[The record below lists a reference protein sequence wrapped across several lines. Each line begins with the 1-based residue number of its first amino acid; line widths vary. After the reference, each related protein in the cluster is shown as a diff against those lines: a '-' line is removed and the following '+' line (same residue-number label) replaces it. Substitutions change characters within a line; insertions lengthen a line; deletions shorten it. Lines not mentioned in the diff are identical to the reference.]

1 MNLGDPVAESAIAV
15 TSVTVEKDV
24 TVVNYEGDV
33 GKYGRVF
40 ATHRLRASDGVR
52 EAYEFEGS
60 ARTLLEDGTAVS
72 VSLRGI
78 GRRSAGNIK
87 LFSLDNA
94 SNGDQRLAVIEVDIM
109 KETASVKV
117 YSV

>member
-1 MNLGDPVAESAIAV
+1 MNLGDPIAESTISV
-15 TSVTVEKDV
+15 TSVTVDSDV
-24 TVVNYEGDV
+24 TTLNYEGDV

-40 ATHRLRASDGVR
+40 ATHRLRASDELR

-60 ARTLLEDGTAVS
+60 ARTLMEDGTVVS

-78 GRRSAGNIK
+78 GRRSAGHIK

-94 SNGDQRLAVIEVDIM
+94 SNGDQRFAVIEVDIM
-109 KETASVKV
+109 KKTASVKV

>member
-1 MNLGDPVAESAIAV
+1 MDLGEPIAKSTIAV

-24 TVVNYEGDV
+24 TIVNYEGDV

-40 ATHRLRASDGVR
+40 ATHRLRASEDTR
-52 EAYEFEGS
+52 QANEFEGS
-60 ARTLLEDGTAVS
+60 ARTLLDDGTAVS

-78 GRRSAGNIK
+78 GRRSGGRFK

-94 SNGDQRLAVIEVDIM
+94 SNVDQRLAVIEVDM
-109 KETASVKV
+109 MEKTASVTV
-117 YSV
+117 YAL

>member
-40 ATHRLRASDGVR
+40 ATHRLRASDEVR

-94 SNGDQRLAVIEVDIM
+94 SNGDQRLAVIEVDMM
-109 KETASVKV
+109 KKTASVKV